1 MQVTVE
7 EAKSIFSELCELAQ
21 AGLEVIIT
29 KDGQPFMK
37 LVVCDESKCSP
48 MPERKPGILQG
59 KIWTSPDF
67 DEPLELSSELPGSE
81 NLV

>member
-21 AGLEVIIT
+21 AGLEVVIT
-29 KDGQPFMK
+29 KDDQPFIR
-37 LVVCDESKCSP
+37 LVACDDSRVAPK
-48 MPERKPGILQG
+48 PERKPGTLQG
-59 KIWTSPDF
+59 KIWMSPDF
-67 DEPLELSSELPGSE
+67 DEPLELPSELPGSE